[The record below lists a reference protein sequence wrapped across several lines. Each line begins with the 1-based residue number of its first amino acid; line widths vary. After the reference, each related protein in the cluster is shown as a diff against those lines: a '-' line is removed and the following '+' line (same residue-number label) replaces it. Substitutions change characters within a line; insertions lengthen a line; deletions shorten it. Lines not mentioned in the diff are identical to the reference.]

1 MYHRNWRYLHD
12 NEDRRIS
19 NYFFNVGILIWDLWF
34 TKKLVRVEAMSGIA
48 IECRQHSRTDLYHLF
63 MASTPIISRF
73 EYKYIF
79 TLFSG
84 AVTAVPLILF
94 SAGAR
99 RIPLSLTGFIQYV
112 SPTIIF
118 LLGIFVFKEKF
129 DIHQFITF
137 IFIWIG
143 IALYSISQYI
153 KMKRSPRPE

>member
-1 MYHRNWRYLHD
+1 MYCD
-12 NEDRRIS
+12 S
-19 NYFFNVGILIWDLWF
+19 
-34 TKKLVRVEAMSGIA
+34 T
-48 IECRQHSRTDLYHLF
+48 SRTDLYHLF

-73 EYKYIF
+73 EYEYILL
-79 TLFSG
+79 LFSG

-99 RIPLSLTGFIQYV
+99 RIPLSLTGFIQYI

>member
-1 MYHRNWRYLHD
+1 
-12 NEDRRIS
+12 
-19 NYFFNVGILIWDLWF
+19 
-34 TKKLVRVEAMSGIA
+34 MSGIA
-48 IECRQHSRTDLYHLF
+48 IECIVTAPAGLIYIIYLWQAHQSSVGLN
-63 MASTPIISRF
+63 MSTFYSYF
-73 EYKYIF
+73 LE
-79 TLFSG
+79 
-84 AVTAVPLILF
+84 VTAVPLILF

-118 LLGIFVFKEKF
+118 LLGIFVFKETF

>member
-1 MYHRNWRYLHD
+1 MYCD
-12 NEDRRIS
+12 S
-19 NYFFNVGILIWDLWF
+19 
-34 TKKLVRVEAMSGIA
+34 T
-48 IECRQHSRTDLYHLF
+48 SRTDLYHLF

-73 EYKYIF
+73 EYEYILL
-79 TLFSG
+79 LFSG

-94 SAGAR
+94 SAGASHSTITD
-99 RIPLSLTGFIQYV
+99 RIYSIRQSNDYL
-112 SPTIIF
+112 
-118 LLGIFVFKEKF
+118 LLGIFVFKETF